1 MIHHFGKVEN
11 SQMYLNEY
19 GEIVDKQIK
28 WLVERYPYLIMHNYK
43 VMPNHLHILCE
54 INDSEGTGRDLS
66 VHERIKIKS
75 ISELMGAFQ
84 TTSSNKIHL
93 AGNKDFKWHRS
104 FHDHIVRD
112 EVSFQRIYKYI
123 SDNPARWDEDRF
135 NN

>member
-1 MIHHFGKVEN
+1 MVHHFGKVVN

-19 GEIVDKQIK
+19 GEIANEQIE
-28 WLVERYPYLIMHNYK
+28 WLIEKYPYFIMHNYI
-43 VMPNHLHILCE
+43 VMPNHVHILCE
-54 INDSEGTGRDLS
+54 IVGTSRDLS
-66 VHERIKIKS
+66 IQKIKS

-84 TTSSNKIHL
+84 TRSSSRIHL
-93 AGNKDFKWHRS
+93 AGNEGFRWHRS

-112 EVSFQRIYKYI
+112 EASFQRIYKYI